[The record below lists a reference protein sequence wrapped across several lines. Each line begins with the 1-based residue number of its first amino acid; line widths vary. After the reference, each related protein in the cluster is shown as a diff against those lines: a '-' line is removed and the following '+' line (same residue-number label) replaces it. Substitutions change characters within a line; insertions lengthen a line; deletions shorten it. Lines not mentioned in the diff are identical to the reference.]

1 MASLRPGLSACLLRQ
16 LSTAKRI
23 LPAAI
28 VREFTLLSSGAY
40 EPLAPESTKP
50 IAHLVRH
57 AGIVKVLRYTF
68 TMESPRQA
76 TSALRGKPEMLGSVR
91 GFPGLTRSRTC
102 ADAAGGAVRARK

>member
-40 EPLAPESTKP
+40 EPLAEGSTK
-50 IAHLVRH
+50 AVALARRH
-57 AGIVKVLRYTF
+57 AGIAKVTRYSF
-68 TMESPRQA
+68 
-76 TSALRGKPEMLGSVR
+76 GLG
-91 GFPGLTRSRTC
+91 
-102 ADAAGGAVRARK
+102 